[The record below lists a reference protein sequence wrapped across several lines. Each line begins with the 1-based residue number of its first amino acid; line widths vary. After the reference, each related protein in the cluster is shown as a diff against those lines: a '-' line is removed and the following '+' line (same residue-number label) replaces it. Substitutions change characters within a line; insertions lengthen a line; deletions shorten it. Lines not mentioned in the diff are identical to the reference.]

1 MSDINFQAFLP
12 ELVDIRHQLHQIPEI
27 GLSEFKTSDFIAAQL
42 ETWGFE
48 IARGLATTGIVA
60 TLRAGK
66 SNRAIGFRADFD
78 ALPMH
83 EETNLPY
90 ASQHPGA
97 MHACGHDG
105 HTSMLLGAAWAL
117 SQDKSFSGTVHFI
130 FQPAEEN
137 FGGGKL
143 MIDDGLFERFPC
155 DHVFALHNWPGI
167 PAGTFATRA
176 GPVAAS
182 IDVVTVTVKGKGGH
196 GAQPEMTVDP
206 VVVGSSIVMALQTLV
221 SRNVSPHQPAVVTVG
236 AFLSGSASNII
247 PDTAVL
253 EISMRAMNPKVREEI
268 RERVEQIAT
277 FQARSYGAEV
287 SLDWQVGYPAT
298 INDQDAVDAAK
309 SSIMQHFGE
318 DSLVELDFPLMGSED
333 FSFLLERVP
342 GAYVLIGNGDSS
354 GLHTTTYDFN
364 DDILEQGAMYFYH
377 LAKDQLT

>member
-1 MSDINFQAFLP
+1 MSDINFQGFLP
-12 ELVDIRHQLHQIPEI
+12 ELTGIRHQLHQMPEI

-42 ETWGFE
+42 QKWGFE
-48 IARGLATTGIVA
+48 ITRGLATTGIVA
-60 TLRAGK
+60 TLRAGN

-78 ALPMH
+78 ALPMN

-143 MIDDGLFERFPC
+143 MIEDGLFERFPC
-155 DHVFALHNWPGI
+155 ERVFALHNWPGI
-167 PAGTFATRA
+167 PAGTFATSA

-196 GAQPEMTVDP
+196 GAQPELTVDP

-221 SRNVSPHQPAVVTVG
+221 SRNVSPHQPSVVTVG

-253 EISMRAMNPKVREEI
+253 QISMRAMNPGVREEI
-268 RERVEQIAT
+268 RERVKQIAT
-277 FQARSYGAEV
+277 FQAKSYGAEV
-287 SLDWQVGYPAT
+287 SFDWQVGYPAT
-298 INDQDAVDAAK
+298 INDRDAVNAAK
-309 SSIMQHFGE
+309 STIMQHFGE
-318 DSLVELDFPLMGSED
+318 DAFVELDAPLMGSED

-342 GAYVLIGNGDSS
+342 GAYVLIGNGDSA

-364 DDILEQGAMYFYH
+364 DDILERGAMYFYH
-377 LAKDQLT
+377 LARDQLA

>member
-1 MSDINFQAFLP
+1 MSDFDFQNFLP
-12 ELVDIRHQLHQIPEI
+12 DLVEIRHQLHQIPEI

-42 ETWGFE
+42 EKWGFE
-48 IARGLATTGIVA
+48 ITRGLGKTGIVA
-60 TLRAGK
+60 TLRAGN

-78 ALPMH
+78 ALPMQ
-83 EETNLPY
+83 EETNLAY

-117 SQDKSFSGTVHFI
+117 SHDKSFSGTVHFI

-143 MIDDGLFERFPC
+143 MIEDGLFERFPC
-155 DHVFALHNWPGI
+155 DQVFALHNWPGI
-167 PAGTFATRA
+167 EAGTFATRA
-176 GPVAAS
+176 GPIAAS

-196 GAQPEMTVDP
+196 GAQPELTIDP
-206 VVVGSSIVMALQTLV
+206 VVVGSSIVMALQTLT
-221 SRNVSPHQPAVVTVG
+221 SRNISPHQPAVVTVG

-253 EISMRAMNPKVREEI
+253 EISMRAMNPRVREEI

-277 FQARSYGAEV
+277 LQARSYGAGI
-287 SLDWQVGYPAT
+287 SFDWQVGYPAT
-298 INDQDAVDAAK
+298 INDGQAVEVAK
-309 SSIMQHFGE
+309 STIVRRFGE
-318 DSLVELDFPLMGSED
+318 DTFTELDLPLMGSED
-333 FSFLLERVP
+333 FSFLLEKVP
-342 GAYVLIGNGDSS
+342 GAYVLIGNGHSA

-364 DDILEQGAMYFYH
+364 DDILERGAMYFYH
-377 LAKDQLT
+377 LAKDRLA

>member
-1 MSDINFQAFLP
+1 MSDIDFQGFLP
-12 ELVDIRHQLHQIPEI
+12 DLIEIRHSLHQMPEI
-27 GLSEFKTSDFIAAQL
+27 GLSEFKTSDFIAEQL
-42 ETWGFE
+42 QKWGFE
-48 IARGLATTGIVA
+48 VTRGLATTGIVA
-60 TLRAGK
+60 TLRAGS

-117 SQDKSFSGTVHFI
+117 SQDKNFSGTVHFI

-143 MIDDGLFERFPC
+143 MIEDGLFERFPC
-155 DHVFALHNWPGI
+155 ERVFALHNWPGI
-167 PAGTFATRA
+167 PAGAFATRA

-182 IDVVTVTVKGKGGH
+182 IDVLTLTVRGKGGH
-196 GAQPEMTVDP
+196 GAQPELTVDP

-221 SRNVSPHQPAVVTVG
+221 SRNISPHQPSVVTVG

-277 FQARSYGAEV
+277 FQAKSYGADI

-298 INDQDAVDAAK
+298 INDKDAAEAAK
-309 SSIMQHFGE
+309 STIKRHFGE
-318 DSLVELDFPLMGSED
+318 DSFTELDLPLMGSED

-342 GAYVLIGNGDSS
+342 GAYVLIGNGDSA

-364 DDILEQGAMYFYH
+364 DDILERGAMYFYH
-377 LAKDQLT
+377 LAKDQLA

>member
-1 MSDINFQAFLP
+1 MSDINFKGFLP
-12 ELVDIRHQLHQIPEI
+12 ELIGIRHQLHQIPEI
-27 GLSEFKTSDFIAAQL
+27 GLSEFKTSDFIASQL
-42 ETWGFE
+42 QKWGFE
-48 IARGLATTGIVA
+48 ITRGLATTGIVA
-60 TLRAGK
+60 TLRAGN

-78 ALPMH
+78 ALPMN

-117 SQDKSFSGTVHFI
+117 SQDRSFSGTVHFI

-155 DHVFALHNWPGI
+155 ERVFALHNWPGI

-196 GAQPEMTVDP
+196 GAQPELTVDP

-221 SRNVSPHQPAVVTVG
+221 SRNVSPHQPSVVTVG

-277 FQARSYGAEV
+277 FQAKSYGADV
-287 SLDWQVGYPAT
+287 SFDWQVGYPAT
-298 INDQDAVDAAK
+298 INDENAVGAAK
-309 SSIMQHFGE
+309 STIIQHFGE
-318 DSLVELDFPLMGSED
+318 DAFVGLDVPLMGSED

-354 GLHTTTYDFN
+354 GLHTTTYNFN
-364 DDILEQGAMYFYH
+364 DDILQRGAMYFYH
-377 LAKDQLT
+377 LARDQLT